1 MRYVVENG
9 DIYII
14 KDNKMVGVNISLT
27 GIKEVGPE
35 KVLPKEYNSYSEH
48 EIIRKFQ
55 ITMEKPY
62 VFKKVEPEKVES
74 TPKKV
79 GGTSKGK
86 GNRK

>member
-1 MRYVVENG
+1 MRYVVENS

-14 KDNKMVGVNISLT
+14 KDNKMVGVNISLA
-27 GIKEVGPE
+27 GIEMVGPE
-35 KVLPKEYNSYSEH
+35 KVLPKEYNSYSED
-48 EIIRKFQ
+48 EIRRKFQ

-62 VFKKVEPEKVES
+62 KFKTTEPEKIEG

-79 GGTSKGK
+79 GGTNKGK

>member
-1 MRYVVENG
+1 MRYVVENS

-14 KDNKMVGVNISLT
+14 KDNKMVGVNISLA
-27 GIKEVGPE
+27 GIEMVGPE
-35 KVLPKEYNSYSEH
+35 KVLPKEYNSYSED

-62 VFKKVEPEKVES
+62 KFKTTEPEKVED

-79 GGTSKGK
+79 GGANKGK